1 MRQLRATGE
10 RNRLRIAEPPQ
21 QSRRVFLRLK
31 SPPEGGIWGG
41 VRLVNDT
48 NGGDNTIGSKPT
60 ERKIN
65 KLHKRM
71 NNKYSLPK
79 DGGLISESAPRD
91 IIHRY
96 EKIHT
101 KVYENEYEGVQYVAD
116 NIVKAIR
123 MYNEIHCSNEVYE
136 ESQPFVLGLTTGRT
150 PLGLYR
156 ELVKRHHEGQISFRN
171 VAVYSL
177 DEFYPIRST
186 EQQSRNY
193 RIHEEFLNHIDILPE
208 NVHIPD
214 GTVPEDRVS
223 EYCASYDHS
232 VRRIDLMIIGVG
244 EDGQIG
250 FNEPGSYSRSRTRLV
265 QLTYNTRK
273 IQSGAFFGLENT
285 PKMAVTMGIDTIMR
299 ANRIILMAWGE
310 EKAHIVQ
317 RVVEGEI
324 TDQVPASYLQ
334 AHQNIEVVIDE
345 NAAQLLTREQ
355 TPWMV
360 GPCEWTPKFVR
371 KAVVWLCGVVKKP
384 ILKLTYKDYI
394 ENSLGELLEQG
405 RAYDQINIDVFNDL
419 QHTITGWPG
428 GKPNA
433 DDSTRPVPS
442 SPFPK
447 RVIVFSPHPDDDV
460 ISMGGTFIRLV
471 QQGHDVHVAY
481 ETSGNVAVHD
491 DVVLQNIDTAREL
504 GYGNHYAEVEKVI
517 AGKRKGEPEPRPLL
531 DLKGAIRRAEARAA
545 VRSFGLNPDTNA
557 HFLNLPFYETGGIKK
572 GQLTEKDIEIIVKLL
587 REIKPHQIY
596 AAGDLAD
603 PHGTHRTCMEA
614 VLGALEV
621 VKDDEWLKE
630 CHLWLYRGAW
640 QEWDLGMV
648 DMAVPLSPDEM
659 IMKRHAIYR
668 HLSQKDIVPFPGA
681 DNREFWQRA
690 EERTQNTAKLY
701 DQLGMAEYQ
710 AIEVFVKMF

>member
-1 MRQLRATGE
+1 M
-10 RNRLRIAEPPQ
+10 
-21 QSRRVFLRLK
+21 FLRLK

-41 VRLVNDT
+41 VRLVNDA

-405 RAYDQINIDVFNDL
+405 HAYDQINIDVFNDL

-442 SPFPK
+442 KPFPK
-447 RVIVFSPHPDDDV
+447 KVLIFSPHPDDDV

-471 QQGHDVHVAY
+471 DHGHDVHVAY
-481 ETSGNVAVHD
+481 ETSGDFAVND
-491 DVVLQNIDTAREL
+491 DVVLQQLDTVREL
-504 GYGNHYAEVEKVI
+504 GFADRFDEVKRLI
-517 AGKRKGEPEPRPLL
+517 AGKVKGQPEPRELL
-531 DLKGAIRRAEARAA
+531 DIKAAIRRAEAKAA
-545 VRSFGLNPDTNA
+545 DRSFGLDPSHV
-557 HFLNLPFYETGGIKK
+557 HFLNLPFYETGGLKK
-572 GQLTEKDIEIIVKLL
+572 APLSQRDIDIIVKLL
-587 REIKPHQIY
+587 REIEPDQIY

-621 VKDDEWLKE
+621 AKDDAWLKN

-640 QEWDLGMV
+640 LEWDLGMV
-648 DMAVPLSPDEM
+648 DMAVPLSPDEL
-659 IMKRHAIYR
+659 IKKRHAIYR
-668 HLSQKDIVPFPGA
+668 HVSQKDIVPFPGS
-681 DNREFWQRA
+681 DSREFWQRA
-690 EERTQNTAKLY
+690 EERTQNTARLY
-701 DQLGMAEYQ
+701 DKLGMAEYQ

>member
-41 VRLVNDT
+41 VRLVNDA
-48 NGGDNTIGSKPT
+48 NDGDNTIGNKPT

-123 MYNEIHCSNEVYE
+123 TYNELHCSNEVYE

-156 ELVKRHHEGQISFRN
+156 ELVKRHREGLISFRN

-214 GTVPEDRVS
+214 GTMPEDKVS

-285 PKMAVTMGIDTIMR
+285 PKMAITMGIDTIMR

-504 GYGNHYAEVEKVI
+504 GYGNHYAEVEKII
-517 AGKRKGEPEPRPLL
+517 AGKKKGQPEPRALL

-572 GQLTEKDIEIIVKLL
+572 GLLTEKDIEIIVKLL

-603 PHGTHRTCMEA
+603 PHGTHRTAMEA
-614 VLGALEV
+614 ILGALEV

-640 QEWDLGMV
+640 MEWDLGMV
-648 DMAVPLSPDEM
+648 DMAVPLSPDEL

-668 HLSQKDIVPFPGA
+668 HLSQKDIMPFPGS
-681 DNREFWQRA
+681 DPREFWQRTILKC
-690 EERTQNTAKLY
+690 RST
-701 DQLGMAEYQ
+701 
-710 AIEVFVKMF
+710 

>member
-1 MRQLRATGE
+1 M
-10 RNRLRIAEPPQ
+10 
-21 QSRRVFLRLK
+21 FLRLK

-41 VRLVNDT
+41 VRLVNDA

-405 RAYDQINIDVFNDL
+405 HAYDQINIDVFNDL

-460 ISMGGTFIRLV
+460 ISMGGTFRRLIT
-471 QQGHDVHVAY
+471 QGHDVHVAY
-481 ETSGNVAVHD
+481 ETSGNIAVHD
-491 DVVLQNIDTAREL
+491 DVVLQTIDTAREC
-504 GYGNHYAEVEKVI
+504 GFEDKYDEVKRII
-517 AGKRKGEPEPRPLL
+517 AGKRKGEPEPLELRK
-531 DLKGAIRRAEARAA
+531 LKGSIRRAEAKAA
-545 VRSFGLNPDTNA
+545 CRHMGLNDRTNV
-557 HFLNLPFYETGGIKK
+557 HFLNLPFYETGGVKK
-572 GQLTEKDIEIIVKLL
+572 GLLTDRDISIVVDLL
-587 REIKPHQIY
+587 RKIQPHQIY
-596 AAGDLAD
+596 AAGDLSD
-603 PHGTHRTCMEA
+603 PHGTHRTCIEA
-614 VLGALEV
+614 MHV
-621 VKDDEWLKE
+621 VKDEPWVKD
-630 CHLWLYRGAW
+630 CRFWLYRGAW
-640 QEWDLGMV
+640 QEWDLDMV
-648 DMAVPLSPDEM
+648 DMAVPLSPDEVVQ
-659 IMKRHAIYR
+659 KRHAIYR
-668 HLSQKDIVPFPGA
+668 HLSQKDVMPFPGE
-681 DNREFWQRA
+681 DKREFWQRA
-690 EERTQNTAKLY
+690 EECTQNTAKLY
-701 DQLGMAEYQ
+701 DRLGMAEYQ
-710 AIEVFVKMF
+710 AIEVFVQLKNPAQL